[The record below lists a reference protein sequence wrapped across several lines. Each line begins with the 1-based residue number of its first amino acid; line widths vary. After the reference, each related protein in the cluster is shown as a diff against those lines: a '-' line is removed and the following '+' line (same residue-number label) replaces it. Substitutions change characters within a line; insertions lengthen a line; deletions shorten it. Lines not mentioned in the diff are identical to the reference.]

1 MANVLPPERRRSA
14 VIAVRLTPADADAIG
29 AAYARHCESHPAP
42 MRQSEFHRTALLAG
56 AAAVAPDAPGV

>member
-29 AAYARHCESHPAP
+29 AAYARHCPTRRRCANP
-42 MRQSEFHRTALLAG
+42 NFTAALLAG